1 MINRQKGT
9 NKISQ
14 FSLVIS
20 LIPFMKVEP
29 PKALFLYTNTM
40 SVRDQPRNFVR
51 TYTHG
56 LQPIAEGTWYMLR
69 ILRIGII
76 PWIDYEE
83 SI

>member
-14 FSLVIS
+14 SSFVIT

-29 PKALFLYTNTM
+29 PKALLLYTNTM

-51 TYTHG
+51 TYTHR
-56 LQPIAEGTWYMLR
+56 L
-69 ILRIGII
+69 
-76 PWIDYEE
+76 
-83 SI
+83 

>member
-14 FSLVIS
+14 SSFVIT

-29 PKALFLYTNTM
+29 PKALLLYTNTM

-51 TYTHG
+51 TYTHR
-56 LQPIAEGTWYMLR
+56 LAHSRRNFVDVKDLDNRNNTL
-69 ILRIGII
+69 
-76 PWIDYEE
+76 D
-83 SI
+83 